1 MIDILLISSS
11 AERAPH
17 IAARLE
23 ASDVAF
29 RLRTLHGTAKQLRVH
44 AAAIKSADLLI
55 VDDAELTPRELG
67 GVEEALSHTPNLHC
81 MLVTPAPSTTLL
93 MAAMRVGVRHVL
105 SWPLDEREIGDALA
119 HISAKKTAGVRRD
132 GRVVSFTSCKGGS
145 GTTLIAVNLAYTLA
159 ASRDKRVLLI
169 DLNQQFADAS
179 LLVADKPPPAT
190 LADLCAQIDRLDVAL
205 FEACVM
211 HVHANLDVLAG
222 AGDPVKS
229 GELRAAHLE
238 RILTL
243 VREQYDAVLIDV
255 GQNINPLAIHA
266 LDHSDS
272 IWMVVRQNILYL
284 HAGRRM
290 LDIFKEL
297 GYPASKVKVI
307 VNQYDKKARIDLAT
321 LEATLN
327 AKIAHHLPRDEK
339 QATEALN
346 HGVPLVTSA
355 KGSALA
361 HGITLLAEMLWPQP
375 VRSRKSV
382 LGRLFASR
390 TNASNASNASKSPPQ
405 LKAGH

>member
-1 MIDILLISSS
+1 MIDTLLISSS
-11 AERAPH
+11 AERAPQ

-23 ASDVAF
+23 ASGIAF

-44 AAAIKSADLLI
+44 AAVIKSADLLI
-55 VDDAELTPRELG
+55 IDDAELTPRELS
-67 GVEEALSHTPNLHC
+67 GVEEVLSHTPNLHC
-81 MLVTPAPSTTLL
+81 MLVTPTPSTTLL

-105 SWPLDEREIGDALA
+105 SWPLDEAELVEALA
-119 HISAKKTAGVRRD
+119 HVSAKKNAGVRRD

-159 ASRDKRVLLI
+159 AQRDKRVLLI

-190 LADLCAQIDRLDVAL
+190 LADLCTQIDRLDAAF

-272 IWMVVRQNILYL
+272 ICMVVRQNILYL

-297 GYPASKVKVI
+297 GYPASKVRVI
-307 VNQYDKKARIDLAT
+307 AR
-321 LEATLN
+321 
-327 AKIAHHLPRDEK
+327 H
-339 QATEALN
+339 
-346 HGVPLVTSA
+346 
-355 KGSALA
+355 
-361 HGITLLAEMLWPQP
+361 
-375 VRSRKSV
+375 
-382 LGRLFASR
+382 
-390 TNASNASNASKSPPQ
+390 
-405 LKAGH
+405 

>member
-1 MIDILLISSS
+1 MIDTLLISSS
-11 AERAPH
+11 AERAPR

-23 ASDVAF
+23 ASGMAF

-44 AAAIKSADLLI
+44 AAAIRSADLLI
-55 VDDAELTPRELG
+55 IDDADLTPRDLS
-67 GVEEALSHTPNLHC
+67 GVEEALSHTPHLHC
-81 MLVTPAPSTTLL
+81 MLVTPSPSTTLL

-105 SWPLDEREIGDALA
+105 SWPLDEAEFADALA
-119 HISAKKTAGVRRD
+119 HVSAKKHAGMRRE

-145 GTTLIAVNLAYTLA
+145 GTTLIAVNLAYALA
-159 ASRDKRVLLI
+159 AQRDKRVLLI

-179 LLVADKPPPAT
+179 LLVADKTPPAT
-190 LADLCAQIDRLDVAL
+190 LADLCSQIDRLDAAF

-211 HVHANLDVLAG
+211 HVHPNLDVLAG

-229 GELRAAHLE
+229 GELRATHLE

-255 GQNINPLAIHA
+255 GQNINPLAIHS

-272 IWMVVRQNILYL
+272 ICMIVRQNVLYL

-290 LDIFKEL
+290 LDIFREL
-297 GYPASKVKVI
+297 GYAASKVKLI
-307 VNQYDKKARIDLAT
+307 VNQYEKNARINLTT
-321 LEATLN
+321 LEETFG

-346 HGVPLVTSA
+346 HGVPLVTAA
-355 KGSALA
+355 KGGALA
-361 HGITLLAEMLWPQP
+361 QGIVQLADLLWPP
-375 VRSRKSV
+375 LPAGPRKSV
-382 LGRLFASR
+382 FSRLLQGRP
-390 TNASNASNASKSPPQ
+390 NAAPR
-405 LKAGH
+405 LKTGH

>member
-1 MIDILLISSS
+1 MIDTLLISSS
-11 AERAPH
+11 AERAPQ

-23 ASDVAF
+23 ASGIAF

-55 VDDAELTPRELG
+55 VDDADLTPRDLS
-67 GVEEALSHTPNLHC
+67 GVEEVLSHAPNLHC

-93 MAAMRVGVRHVL
+93 MTAMRVGVRHVL
-105 SWPLDEREIGDALA
+105 SWPLDDSEIADALA
-119 HISAKKTAGVRRD
+119 HVSAKKHAGVRRD

-145 GTTLIAVNLAYTLA
+145 GTTLIAVNLAYALA
-159 ASRDKRVLLI
+159 ALRDKRALLI

-179 LLVADKPPPAT
+179 LLVADKAPPAT
-190 LADLCAQIDRLDVAL
+190 LADLCSQIERLDAAF
-205 FEACVM
+205 FESCVM

-272 IWMVVRQNILYL
+272 ICMVVRQNILYL

-307 VNQYDKKARIDLAT
+307 VNQYDKSARINLAT
-321 LEATLN
+321 LEETFG
-327 AKIAHHLPRDEK
+327 AKVAHHLPRDEK

-346 HGVPLVTSA
+346 HGVPLVTGA
-355 KGSALA
+355 KGGALA
-361 HGITLLAEMLWPQP
+361 QGIAQLATLLWPLP
-375 VRSRKSV
+375 VATRKSV
-382 LGRLFASR
+382 LGRLFPGR
-390 TNASNASNASKSPPQ
+390 PNSPPQ
-405 LKAGH
+405 LKPGH